1 MLVCYMPTTVLTIA
15 ENARELFEAGRG
27 LIVKG
32 EINSALE
39 LLQRALVLYKDA
51 GDERGVCNCL
61 VQSGIAHLSLS
72 DFTKALSFY
81 RQVLDIGKQ
90 RGNVEFMCLAYGN
103 IGQVLATQ
111 DNYPL
116 AKENFELAL
125 SYALQLNPPKTLGAL
140 YNNLGVLHERA
151 GNYVQALENYLQA
164 LRVWEQEINVKNTAI
179 TYLNIGA
186 IYQHL
191 ENYKQAKENFDK
203 CYALSF
209 QADHKTMMARAVMG
223 LGGLQ
228 LLKKD
233 IDGAIVS
240 LQVARNIAEPI
251 GDMHSLTQIYNRLG
265 MCYMDTGDYD
275 NAIKFYNMATH
286 TGQAADLPQNLLE
299 TEKNKGNTYQQLGQ
313 LDKAA
318 ECLLRCLSLATH
330 IGNKKSKAD
339 ILMAL
344 YELKKGIGHWEDALT
359 YFEECVA
366 LRNEIRTAD
375 AEKQIA
381 NLKVGYD
388 LELKEREMI
397 AVERVLH
404 NVLPQK
410 IAARI
415 RAGEEQI
422 VERFSQASVL
432 FADIVGFTSWSAEMD
447 VNELAGHLDAFF
459 RAFDKLAEK
468 YGVEKIKTI
477 GDSYMCASGLPEP
490 CEDHAERMAH
500 LALAMEEQM
509 KMFAQTAAIELR
521 IGIHTGEVVAG
532 VIGANKYSYDLWGDT
547 VNTASRMESH
557 GIPGKI
563 QVSDEF
569 RNLLQHKFLFK
580 QRGCIE
586 VKGKGTVRTW
596 FLEGAL

>member
-1 MLVCYMPTTVLTIA
+1 MPSTVAMIA
-15 ENARELFEAGRG
+15 ENAVELFEEGRR

-32 EINSALE
+32 EVSNALE
-39 LLQRALVLYKDA
+39 LLLRALDLYKADS
-51 GDERGVCNCL
+51 DERGVCNCL
-61 VQSGIAHLSLS
+61 VQCGIAHLSLS
-72 DFTKALSFY
+72 DYTRALEFY
-81 RQVLDIGKQ
+81 RQVLEIGTQ
-90 RGNVEFMCLAYGN
+90 SNNLEFMCIAYGN

-111 DNYPL
+111 DDYPL

-125 SYALQLNPPKTLGAL
+125 SYALQLDPPRTLGAL
-140 YNNLGVLHERA
+140 YNNLGVLNERT
-151 GNYVQALENYLQA
+151 GDYVLALENYLKA
-164 LRVWEQEINVKNTAI
+164 LRVWEQENNLKNTAI

-191 ENYKQAKENFDK
+191 DNYKLAKENFEK
-203 CYALSF
+203 CYALSLREN
-209 QADHKTMMARAVMG
+209 HKTMQARAIMG
-223 LGGLQ
+223 LGGL
-228 LLKKD
+228 LLLQKD
-233 IDGAIVS
+233 IAGAMAK
-240 LQVARNIAEPI
+240 LEQARGIAEPI
-251 GDMHSLTQIYNRLG
+251 SDLHSLTQIYNRLG
-265 MCYMDTGDYD
+265 QCYMDSGELATAIQYYD
-275 NAIKFYNMATH
+275 MATH

-299 TEKNKGNTYQQLGQ
+299 TEKNKGNTYRQLGQ
-313 LDKAA
+313 PDKAA
-318 ECLLRCLSLATH
+318 ECFLRCLNLATR
-330 IGNKKSKAD
+330 IGNKQAMAD
-339 ILMAL
+339 ILQAL
-344 YELKKGIGHWEDALT
+344 YELKKYNGDWQQALT
-359 YFEECVA
+359 YFEQCVA
-366 LRNEIRTAD
+366 LRNEIRTAE

-388 LELKEREMI
+388 LELKAREMI

-422 VERFSQASVL
+422 VERFSNASVL
-432 FADIVGFTSWSAEMD
+432 FADIVGFTTWSAGMD
-447 VNELAGHLDAFF
+447 VNELAGYLDTFF
-459 RAFDKLAEK
+459 KAFDKLAEK

-477 GDSYMCASGLPEP
+477 GDAYMCASGLPEP
-490 CEDHAERMAH
+490 CEDHAERMA
-500 LALAMEEQM
+500 LFALAMEQQM
-509 KMFAQTAAIELR
+509 ETFKHTNPIELR

-557 GIPGKI
+557 GMPGKI

-569 RNLLQHKFLFK
+569 RSLLQHKFMFK

-596 FLEGAL
+596 LLEGVL

>member
-1 MLVCYMPTTVLTIA
+1 MPNAVLMVA
-15 ENARELFEAGRG
+15 ENARELFELGRG

-32 EINSALE
+32 EINNALE
-39 LLQRALVLYKDA
+39 LLQRAMALYKEA
-51 GDERGVCNCL
+51 NDERGVCNCL

-72 DFTKALSFY
+72 DFTGALSFY
-81 RQVLDIGKQ
+81 QQVLDIGKQ
-90 RGNVEFMCLAYGN
+90 HGNVEFMCLAYGN

-111 DNYPL
+111 DNYSL

-125 SYALQLNPPKTLGAL
+125 SYALQLDPPKTLGAL

-164 LRVWEQEINVKNTAI
+164 LRVWEQENNIKNRAI
-179 TYLNIGA
+179 TYLNVGA

-203 CYALSF
+203 CYELSLE
-209 QADHKTMMARAVMG
+209 AGNNSMLARALMG
-223 LGGLQ
+223 LGGLH
-228 LLKKD
+228 LLQKD
-233 IDGAIVS
+233 VS
-240 LQVARNIAEPI
+240 RAVEKLEQARTIAEPI
-251 GDMHSLTQIYNRLG
+251 SDLHSLTQIYNRLG
-265 MCYMDTGDYD
+265 LCYMESDDFSS
-275 NAIKFYNMATH
+275 AIKYYDMASQ
-286 TGQAADLPQNLLE
+286 TGQAAGLPQNLVE
-299 TEKNKGNTYQQLGQ
+299 TEKNKGKAYQQLGQ
-313 LDKAA
+313 LNKASD
-318 ECLLRCLSLATH
+318 CFLHCMDIATR
-330 IGNKKSKAD
+330 IGNKNSTMD
-339 ILMAL
+339 VLQTL
-344 YELKKGIGHWEDALT
+344 YELKKGAGDWQQALT
-359 YFEECVA
+359 YFEQCIA
-366 LRNEIRTAD
+366 LQNEIRNAD
-375 AEKQIA
+375 AQKQIA

-388 LELKEREMI
+388 LELKEREMV

-447 VNELAGHLDAFF
+447 VNELAAHLDAFF

-477 GDSYMCASGLPEP
+477 GDSSMCASGLPEP
-490 CEDHAERMAH
+490 CEDHAERMAN
-500 LALAMEEQM
+500 LALAMEQQM
-509 KMFAQTAAIELR
+509 KTFAQTAAIELR

-563 QVSDEF
+563 HVSDDF
-569 RNLLQHKFLFK
+569 RNLLQHKFVFK

-596 FLEGAL
+596 FLEGVL